1 MLHERFRTVPL
12 TFIPP
17 FSTCL
22 SPGNAASPVYATGEA
37 LASATFA
44 THQYICPHSGCVLL
58 HWLRL
63 DNRDELVAAL
73 GQQHRHVSDAALV
86 IAAYQRWQA
95 DCVARLRGDFAFALY
110 DPHRQ
115 HMLLARDAVGVRPL
129 YYLRQTGHTSVA
141 LQPAHLLPLAETPL
155 DTTDD
160 WLIRYLLDR
169 SASLTDTAYP
179 QLKKLPPAHLAVV
192 TADGMQ
198 LRRYMDWDLASPV
211 RNQRDPQWVADYRQ
225 VLKQAVQRRLP
236 TGQKLGCE
244 NSGGIDSATLLGLA
258 AGQHDPSAI
267 VSMGL
272 CDMQDE
278 TPYILATSQQHGVTQ
293 NHLLTRQ
300 YQCADQDIDLLLN
313 TLAYPAEHPVASES
327 LSFYHLSRQHSLPV
341 LFSGFGGD
349 EVVTSQGAILLQ
361 ELATHGQWRALWH
374 TAPGNTRQRLWQLAK
389 RGLRQLPFPLP
400 RRSPASELQTNWQWQ
415 PLQPDLLAQASIR
428 AIHDDRGVYDTPHD
442 SINAFAVHSRL
453 TAPYVATRLETCSL
467 AAACFGVEYRW
478 PLLDQQLIQQYLH
491 TPAIEKYGP
500 DSMGRYLHRRAI
512 EGVVPPMVQWRRS
525 KDMGFRAWFQQ
536 QLVGPELTTRRQA
549 LHAQLDQLSPRL
561 QALVDQDKLR
571 RIAANIPHYARFED
585 QLRAYMSIY
594 QVTQRLQWLN
604 RWLARTA

>member
-1 MLHERFRTVPL
+1 MLYERYLSVPL
-12 TFIPP
+12 MSVVP
-17 FSTCL
+17 FSTCI
-22 SPGNAASPVYATGEA
+22 SSANATSPVFATGEA
-37 LASATFA
+37 LTSSTV
-44 THQYICPHSGCVLL
+44 TTQHYVCQHSGCVLL

-63 DNRDELVAAL
+63 DNRDDLVAAL
-73 GQQHRHVSDAALV
+73 GQQYRHVSDAALV
-86 IAAYQRWQA
+86 IAAYLRWQA

-129 YYLRQTGHTSVA
+129 YYLQQTDRISVA
-141 LQPAHLLPLAETPL
+141 LQPAHLLALADTSL
-155 DTTDD
+155 TTTDD
-160 WLIRYLLDR
+160 WLIRYLLNR

-179 QLKKLPPAHLAVV
+179 QLKKLPPAHLAIVS
-192 TADGMQ
+192 ADGMQ
-198 LRRYMDWDLASPV
+198 LGRYMDWDLASPV

-225 VLKQAVQRRLP
+225 VLQQAVQRRLP

-258 AGQHDPSAI
+258 ACQHDPSAI

-293 NHLLTRQ
+293 NHMLTRQ
-300 YQCADQDIDLLLN
+300 HQFADGDIDLLLD
-313 TLAYPAEHPVASES
+313 TLAYPAEHAIASQ
-327 LSFYHLSRQHSLPV
+327 LLPFYHLSRQHSVPV

-349 EVVTSQGAILLQ
+349 EVVTNQGAILLQ

-389 RGLRQLPFPLP
+389 RGLRRLPIPLP
-400 RRSPASELQTNWQWQ
+400 RRTPATWLQANWQWQ

-453 TAPYVATRLETCSL
+453 AAPYVATRLETCSL
-467 AAACFGVEYRW
+467 AAASFGVEYRW

-500 DSMGRYLHRRAI
+500 DGMGRYLHRRAI

-525 KDMGFRAWFQQ
+525 KDMGIRLWFQQ
-536 QLVGPELTTRRQA
+536 QLAGPGLAAVRQA
-549 LHAQLDQLSPRL
+549 LHDQLDQLPPRL

-571 RIAANIPHYARFED
+571 RIAADIPHFPGYQD
-585 QLRAYMSIY
+585 QQQAYMNTS